1 MVVGLQEKLSDKEY
15 QLQRCQ
21 TENYEAMS
29 KLQKKLESTNAKY
42 KSKKEAFSA
51 LQNELM
57 NETVPLEEFN
67 RVQDTCS
74 K

>member
-1 MVVGLQEKLSDKEY
+1 MKRSQME
-15 QLQRCQ
+15 QQ
-21 TENYEAMS
+21 EAMT
-29 KLQKKLESTNAKY
+29 KLAKKVESTNAKY

-67 RVQDTCS
+67 RVQDICS